1 MTKRLT
7 KGANTSLTG
16 PRPQLNRLLVGI
28 GWRSTSAAPWNIDVT
43 VLLCDDR
50 NHVPSAAY
58 VIPAGQVADATSG
71 PAPAATS
78 GLDLSAPAAP
88 AGGAPVPVQGPDHEQ
103 FEVDLRSVPGYVQ
116 SVVFAASIVDAERHR
131 QTFGQLADI
140 YLRLVDLADG
150 TELARFDIEHDCSG
164 ETALALAE
172 IYRKDAEWKLRAIG
186 QGWASGM
193 DGLRADYGA
202 RL

>member
-16 PRPQLNRLLVGI
+16 PRPGLGRVLVGI
-28 GWRSTSAAPWNIDVT
+28 GWRSTSAAPWTIDIT

-58 VIPAGQVADATSG
+58 VIPAGQVTPATSAG
-71 PAPAATS
+71 AAAGLDLTSPAPA
-78 GLDLSAPAAP
+78 GAAD
-88 AGGAPVPVQGPDHEQ
+88 PVAVQGPDHEQ
-103 FEVDLRSVPGYVQ
+103 FEIDLHAVPGYIQ
-116 SVVFAASIVDAERHR
+116 SVVFAAAIVDAAERR

-150 TELARFDIEHDCSG
+150 SELARFDIDHDCSG

-172 IYRKDAEWKLRAIG
+172 IYRKDAEWKMRAIG

-193 DGLRADYGA
+193 QGLRTDYGA
-202 RL
+202 RP

>member
-1 MTKRLT
+1 MTKQLT

-16 PRPQLNRLLVGI
+16 PRPGLDRVLVGI
-28 GWRSTSAAPWNIDVT
+28 GWRSTSAAPWTIDIT

-58 VIPAGQVADATSG
+58 VIPAGQVTPAASG
-71 PAPAATS
+71 APGGLDLAAPAA
-78 GLDLSAPAAP
+78 
-88 AGGAPVPVQGPDHEQ
+88 GGGGSPVPVQGPDHEQ
-103 FEVDLRSVPGYVQ
+103 FEVDLRAIPGYIQ
-116 SVVFAASIVDAERHR
+116 SVVFAAAIIDADKRR

-150 TELARFDIEHDCSG
+150 SELARFDIEHDCSG

-172 IYRKDAEWKLRAIG
+172 IYRKDAEWKVRAIG

-193 DGLRADYGA
+193 QGLRSDYGA
-202 RL
+202 RP

>member
-7 KGANTSLTG
+7 KGANISLTG
-16 PRPQLNRLLVGI
+16 PRPQVGRLLVGI
-28 GWRSTSAAPWNIDVT
+28 GWRSTSAAPWTIDLT

-58 VIPAGQVADATSG
+58 VIPAGQVTPATSG
-71 PAPAATS
+71 AAPAS
-78 GLDLSAPAAP
+78 GGLDLSAPAPDA
-88 AGGAPVPVQGPDHEQ
+88 GAPVPVQGPDHEQ

-116 SVVFAASIVDAERHR
+116 SVVFAAHIVDAERRR

-140 YLRLVDLADG
+140 YLRLVDLSDD

-172 IYRKDAEWKLRAIG
+172 IYRKGTEWKLRAIG

-202 RL
+202 RV